1 MGRTLSNALLNL
13 GLLDNYSSSLSS
25 LGFSLED
32 VLVQE
37 RDAALGNGGLGRLAA
52 CYLDSSATQELPVWG
67 YGLRYKYGIF
77 QQLINADDGSQLE
90 APDPWLEHQNPWELP
105 RLDVT
110 YEVRFYGNA
119 QRWGE
124 GTGRATWSGGQEVLA
139 VAYDVM
145 IPGYGTKSTNNL
157 RLWESKPKRGFDL
170 QSFNGSST
178 FVCVHESPGVD
189 FFPRLAGNYERA
201 VESSNSAAAITSVLY
216 PNDHT
221 TCMLRPTL
229 NAIHVADKR

>member
-1 MGRTLSNALLNL
+1 MHYMRILTRLKLTFLNPGELERPNSNTRARLLSAPTTSPSSFLWAVPYPMRSSTSVC
-13 GLLDNYSSSLSS
+13 LDNYSSSLSS

-77 QQLINADDGSQLE
+77 QQLIKSDDGTQLE
-90 APDPWLEHQNPWELP
+90 APDPWLDHQNPWELP

-110 YEVRFYGNA
+110 YEVRFYGSA

-170 QSFNGSST
+170 QSFNGMS
-178 FVCVHESPGVD
+178 
-189 FFPRLAGNYERA
+189 
-201 VESSNSAAAITSVLY
+201 ISVFQY
-216 PNDHT
+216 G
-221 TCMLRPTL
+221 
-229 NAIHVADKR
+229 